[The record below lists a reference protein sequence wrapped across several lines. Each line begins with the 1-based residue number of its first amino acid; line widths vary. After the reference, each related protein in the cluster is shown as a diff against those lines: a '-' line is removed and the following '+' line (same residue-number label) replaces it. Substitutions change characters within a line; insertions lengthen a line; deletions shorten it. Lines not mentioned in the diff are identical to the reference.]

1 MLLKELIEKI
11 EAHNIVRKEQHRY
24 QEITIHYRFLG
35 VVEIPTDENYEP
47 LKVSTRQGVTVEYVP
62 NVESA

>member
-1 MLLKELIEKI
+1 MENMMQK
-11 EAHNIVRKEQHRY
+11 AWDF
-24 QEITIHYRFLG
+24 IHYRFLG